1 MTETTARLG
10 LPLIMPSQAQ
20 KHVTHNEAL
29 ALLDGITQL
38 VVKEQGSMTPP
49 ALPAPGETYA
59 LGPVPNGVWAGQG
72 GMLAQWSDSHWQ
84 FIPPQEGWLAWDL
97 DAGTLLV
104 HRAGAWQVVV
114 GDFAELGVGTSADA
128 INRFAVASDASLLT
142 HAGAGHQLKI
152 NKAATADTNA
162 LLFQTNWSGRAEMG
176 CAGNDDFSIKVS
188 DDGTTFRD
196 GLVIDAAT
204 GAVRFPGGTMGT
216 GSAAGLLGGHSVAFV
231 GERNTGLAAEQLL
244 AFGNGGTTTAGPVL
258 PFDARLVAVT
268 LSVSGGPA
276 GVTAFDL
283 TLDEVTDPS
292 VGIAIDYSG
301 GGAPQTAVLDL
312 TATPRAMSAGTALSL
327 RCTSTVG
334 ATQIVGALYVVF
346 D

>member
-1 MTETTARLG
+1 MTDTTARLG
-10 LPLIMPSQAQ
+10 LPLILPSQAQ

-38 VVKEQGSMTPP
+38 VLTERGAAAPP

-59 LGPVPNGVWAGQG
+59 LGPAPTGVWTGQG
-72 GMLAQWSDSHWQ
+72 GMLAQWGGSHWQ

-104 HRAGAWQVVV
+104 HRAGAWQAVV
-114 GDFAELGVGTSADA
+114 GDFAELGIGTSADA
-128 INRFAVASDASLLT
+128 INRFAVASEASLLT

-188 DDGTTFRD
+188 QDGTTFHD
-196 GLVIDAAT
+196 GLVVDAAT
-204 GAVRFPGGTMGT
+204 GAVRFPNGVAGT
-216 GSAAGLLGGHSVAFV
+216 GSAAGPMGGQTVAFV
-231 GERNTGLAAEQLL
+231 GERNSPLNVGHYLS
-244 AFGNGGTTTAGPVL
+244 FGNGATDTAGPVL
-258 PFDARLVAVT
+258 PFDAKVMAAT
-268 LSVSGGPA
+268 LSVTAGLP
-276 GVTAFDL
+276 GVTRFHL
-283 TLDEVTDPS
+283 LVDEVADPS
-292 VGIAIDYSG
+292 FDITLDYSG
-301 GGAPQTAVLDL
+301 AGVFQTATVDFSV
-312 TATPRAMSAGTALSL
+312 APRAVPAGSALSL
-327 RCTSTVG
+327 VCANTTGANKVVG
-334 ATQIVGALYVVF
+334 TLYVTF